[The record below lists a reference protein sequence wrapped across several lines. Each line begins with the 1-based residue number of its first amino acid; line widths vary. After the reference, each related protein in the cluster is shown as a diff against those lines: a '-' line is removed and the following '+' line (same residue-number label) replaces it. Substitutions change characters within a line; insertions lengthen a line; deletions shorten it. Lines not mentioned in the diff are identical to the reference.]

1 MPVQRVSKSFKDVS
15 ASFKVNPLTNDL
27 IAIKNQ
33 TAIARSLRNLVLTT
47 PGERFFNENL
57 GSLVN
62 NLLFENVDDVT
73 AMSVRQEIINV
84 IENYEPRVEL
94 VRVSVNPDI
103 DAYNMD
109 VKITYN
115 IIGVDLPA
123 QELSFVLIPTR

>member
-27 IAIKNQ
+27 IAIKNA

-57 GSLVN
+57 GSQVN
-62 NLLFENVDDVT
+62 NLLFENVDDIT
-73 AMSVRQEIINV
+73 AMSVRSEIISV
-84 IENYEPRVEL
+84 IENYEPRVKL
-94 VRVSVNPDI
+94 IRVSVNANI
-103 DAYNMD
+103 DSYNMD
-109 VKITYN
+109 V
-115 IIGVDLPA
+115 IIGYEVVGIDIPP

>member
-1 MPVQRVSKSFKDVS
+1 MSFQ
-15 ASFKVNPLTNDL
+15 VNPLTDDL
-27 IAIKNQ
+27 IAIKNT

-57 GSLVN
+57 GSQVN
-62 NLLFENVDDVT
+62 NLLFENVDDIT
-73 AMSVRQEIINV
+73 AMSVRTEIINV

-94 VRVSVNPDI
+94 VKVGVDANI

-109 VKITYN
+109 VTITYN
-115 IIGVDLPA
+115 IIGIDIPP

>member
-1 MPVQRVSKSFKDVS
+1 MSFQ
-15 ASFKVNPLTNDL
+15 VNPLTDDL

-47 PGERFFNENL
+47 PGERFFNEEL
-57 GSLVN
+57 GSQVN

-73 AMSVRQEIINV
+73 ALSIRNEIENV

-94 VRVSVNPDI
+94 LEVDVFPNSDS
-103 DAYNMD
+103 YSMD
-109 VKITYN
+109 VKILYN
-115 IIGVDLPA
+115 IIGIDVPP

>member
-1 MPVQRVSKSFKDVS
+1 VPVQRISKSFKDVS

-27 IAIKNQ
+27 IAIKNE

-57 GSLVN
+57 GSQVN

-73 AMSVRQEIINV
+73 AMSVRTEIINV
-84 IENYEPRVEL
+84 IENYEPRVKL
-94 VRVSVNPDI
+94 RNVSVNANI
-103 DAYNMD
+103 DSYSMD
-109 VKITYN
+109 VTITYQV
-115 IIGVDLPA
+115 IGIDIPP

>member
-1 MPVQRVSKSFKDVS
+1 MPVERISRGFKDIS
-15 ASFKVNPLTNDL
+15 MSFEVNPLTDDL
-27 IAIKNQ
+27 IVIKNQ

-57 GSLVN
+57 GSQVN

-84 IENYEPRVEL
+84 IENYEPRVKL
-94 VRVSVNPDI
+94 LTVSVNANI
-103 DAYNMD
+103 DTYSMD
-109 VKITYN
+109 V
-115 IIGVDLPA
+115 IIAYQVIGIDIPP

>member
-1 MPVQRVSKSFKDVS
+1 MPVQRISKSFKDIS
-15 ASFKVNPLTNDL
+15 ASFQVNPLTNDL
-27 IAIKNQ
+27 IAIKNT

-57 GSLVN
+57 GSQVN

-84 IENYEPRVEL
+84 IENYEPRVKL
-94 VRVSVNPDI
+94 LTVSVN
-103 DAYNMD
+103 ANMD
-109 VKITYN
+109 TYSMDVL
-115 IIGVDLPA
+115 IAYQVIGIDIPP